1 MSSADRVDNHLAKS
15 FLVTLFCCLP
25 FGVIAIVHAASVDGK
40 VASGDVAG
48 AQEAAKKANYWA
60 NISLRLG
67 ILVILLSVAV
77 NLLPLFL
84 M

>member
-25 FGVIAIVHAASVDGK
+25 FGVIAIVHA
-40 VASGDVAG
+40 ASGDVAG

>member
-1 MSSADRVDNHLAKS
+1 MQ
-15 FLVTLFCCLP
+15 
-25 FGVIAIVHAASVDGK
+25 AASVDGK

>member
-1 MSSADRVDNHLAKS
+1 MSSAARVDNHLAKS
-15 FLVTLFCCLP
+15 FLVTFVLLSALWSYRNCACSKRRWKSCQRRC
-25 FGVIAIVHAASVDGK
+25 GRGSKGGK
-40 VASGDVAG
+40 EG
-48 AQEAAKKANYWA
+48 QLLA